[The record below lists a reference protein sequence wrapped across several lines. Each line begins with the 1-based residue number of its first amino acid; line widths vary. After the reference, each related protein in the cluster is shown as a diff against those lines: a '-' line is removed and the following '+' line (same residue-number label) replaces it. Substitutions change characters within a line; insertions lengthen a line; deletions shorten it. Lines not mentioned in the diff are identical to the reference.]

1 MAVKAA
7 RVPEIKP
14 ETLMKPG
21 SLTVVGTG
29 IQFAGQITLEA
40 RAHIKQAEKVL
51 FLVTDPI
58 TADWIR
64 DVNPTAE
71 SLYPYYQQGK
81 ARINSYVEMVERIL
95 CEVRKGLR
103 VCAVFYGHPGI
114 FVYPSHEAI
123 TQARLEGFSAKML
136 PGISSEDCLFADL
149 GIDPARTG
157 CQSFEAT
164 DFLIHK
170 RKFDTGCSMILWQIG
185 CIGDLTFNLGPYDS
199 RGLHVLTEYLCQY
212 YDAAHP
218 AIIYEAAEY
227 PIFDPTIEH
236 VLLAKLAEA
245 QISPLSTLYIPPQTK
260 ASLDYEML
268 DRLGIDSHLL
278 ASTPQNINIPAE
290 SKKFFDE
297 LK

>member
-1 MAVKAA
+1 ML
-7 RVPEIKP
+7 EIKP

-40 RAHIKQAEKVL
+40 RAYIKQAEKVL
-51 FLVTDPI
+51 FLVNDPI

-81 ARINSYVEMVERIL
+81 ARINSYVEMVEHIL

-123 TQARLEGFSAKML
+123 KQARLEGFSAKML

-170 RKFDTGCSMILWQIG
+170 RKFDTGCSLILWQIG

-199 RGLHVLTEYLCQY
+199 RGLDVLTEYLCQY

-236 VLLAKLAEA
+236 IPLAKLAET
-245 QISPLSTLYIPPQTK
+245 QISPISTLYIPPQTT

-268 DRLGIDSHLL
+268 DRLGIDSHVL
-278 ASTPQNINIPAE
+278 ASASQTTNIPAE

>member
-7 RVPEIKP
+7 RALENKF

-29 IQFAGQITLEA
+29 IQFIGQLTLEA

-51 FLVTDPI
+51 FLVSEPL

-81 ARINSYVEMVERIL
+81 ARINSYVEMIERIL

-103 VCAVFYGHPGI
+103 VCAVFYGHPGV

-123 TQARLEGFSAKML
+123 TQARLEGYGAKML

-170 RKFDTGCSMILWQIG
+170 RKFDTGCSLILWQIG
-185 CIGDLTFNLGPYDS
+185 CIGDLTFNVGPYDS

-236 VLLAKLAEA
+236 VPLAKLAET
-245 QISPLSTLYIPPQTK
+245 QISPISTLYIPPQTT
-260 ASLDYEML
+260 AALDYEML

-278 ASTPQNINIPAE
+278 ASAPQSINNPAE